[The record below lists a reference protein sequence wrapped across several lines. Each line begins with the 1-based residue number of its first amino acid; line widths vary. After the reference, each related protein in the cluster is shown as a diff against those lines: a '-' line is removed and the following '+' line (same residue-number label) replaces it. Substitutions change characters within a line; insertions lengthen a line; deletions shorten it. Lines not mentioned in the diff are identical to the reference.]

1 MRRGLALAA
10 VCAAAAVAAAPAGA
24 TNECHGLKM
33 CVPVVGPWVLASG
46 GGEVEYQLAC
56 PLKFVVGGLDAEL
69 STTGIDVRFYG
80 ALGAPVNPGIT
91 TSTSAIFLG
100 RLVRGSDAAATF
112 RPHIGCI
119 PPSGGGQ
126 RVPTAVPIYRPAK
139 PAATVATQILVRAGT
154 ERRVERCAAGQRLV
168 AASHAI
174 AFLTTAPP
182 GPALTRNVHV
192 TQTVSGGS
200 VRLLIHAGARVLP
213 GIAVVQAD
221 LLCVKSS

>member
-1 MRRGLALAA
+1 MRRGLVLAA

-24 TNECHGLKM
+24 TNECHGLKT
-33 CVPVVGPWVLASG
+33 CVPVVGPWVLATSG
-46 GGEVEYQLAC
+46 GVEYQLAC
-56 PLKFVVGGLDAEL
+56 PLNFIVGGLDAEL
-69 STTGIDVRFYG
+69 STPGIDVRFYG

-100 RLVRGSDAAATF
+100 RLVRGTDAAATF

-119 PPSGGGQ
+119 PPGGGR
-126 RVPTAVPIYRPAK
+126 RVPTAVRVYRPAK
-139 PAATVATQILVRAGT
+139 PIAPVATQILVRPGT
-154 ERRVERCAAGQRLV
+154 QRHVERCAAGQRLA

-174 AFLTTAPP
+174 GFLTPKPP

-200 VRLLIHAGARVLP
+200 VRLLIRAGARVLP

-221 LLCVKSS
+221 LLCVRSS

>member
-10 VCAAAAVAAAPAGA
+10 VCAAAAAVAAAPAGA
-24 TNECHGLKM
+24 TNECHGLKQ
-33 CVPVVGPWVLASG
+33 CVPVVGPWVLATG

-56 PLKFVVGGLDAEL
+56 PLNFVVGGLDAEL
-69 STTGIDVRFYG
+69 STAGIEVRFYG
-80 ALGAPVNPGIT
+80 ALGAPVNPGVT

-100 RLVRGSDAAATF
+100 QLVRGTDAAATF

-119 PPSGGGQ
+119 PPGGGQ
-126 RVPTAVPIYRPAK
+126 RVPTGVRVYRPAK
-139 PAATVATQILVRAGT
+139 PTAPVATQILVRPGT
-154 ERRVERCAAGQRLV
+154 ERRVERCAAGQRLA

-174 AFLTTAPP
+174 AFLTKAPP
-182 GPALTRNVHV
+182 GLELTRNVHV

-200 VRLLIHAGARVLP
+200 VRLLIRAGARVLP

-221 LLCVKSS
+221 LLCVRRS